1 MIDALLSLFKEAP
14 PPPPD
19 PTAYERLA
27 ALRPL
32 YVQEGCAASAYPF
45 LAATLIFTLIVS
57 AWERYLDWR
66 QHVRVAERGDKV
78 PEELETLVAQIGDG
92 GGDKESSPAA
102 LLEKLREK
110 APATRAYAL
119 DKSRFKFIS
128 SAYALARGLAFVYGG
143 ALPYMWDAA
152 DAYGARWFGGST
164 FDREIK
170 TSLIFYGVWEIAD
183 TLLNLPVSLYSTFVV
198 EQRHGFNKSTLS
210 LYVVDLVKTLLLTAF
225 LGAPVLALFLK
236 VVLAVSPQN
245 LALYMGGFFLTVSF
259 LFITIYPVVIQPMF
273 NKYEPLEPGPLRSAI
288 EALAASVDYPL
299 YKLFTVDGS
308 KRSGHSNAYMFGF
321 FKSKRIVLFD
331 TLLKQATTEEIVAIL
346 AHELGHWAH
355 GHVLLTF
362 CVTQTYLFV
371 AFAFFAQC
379 MGSADLYAAFGF
391 RAAAGASDTAGA
403 PALVGVLLFFNFL
416 WEPVDHMLSF
426 AMTWNSRRMEYQ
438 ADRYGADR
446 GHGAGLQRGL
456 VKITFENLGVLDP
469 DPWFST
475 YHHSHPTL
483 MERLR
488 GIDAAAKKTR

>member
-1 MIDALLSLFKEAP
+1 MSFFKSAP
-14 PPPPD
+14 PPPPP
-19 PTAYERLA
+19 PTAYEQLS
-27 ALRPL
+27 ALQPL
-32 YVQEGCAASAYPF
+32 YTQDGCGTSAYPF
-45 LAATLIFTLIVS
+45 LAATLAFTLLVS

-66 QHVRVAERGDKV
+66 QHCAVADRGDKV
-78 PEELETLVAQIGDG
+78 PAELEKLVAQIGDG
-92 GGDKESSPAA
+92 GGVDKESSPAA
-102 LLEKLREK
+102 LLEKLRTK
-110 APATRAYAL
+110 APATKAYAL
-119 DKSRFKFIS
+119 DKSRFKFFS
-128 SAYALARGLAFVYGG
+128 SAYGLARGLLFVYGG
-143 ALPYMWDAA
+143 ALPYMWDLA
-152 DAYGARWFGGST
+152 DSYGASWFGGET
-164 FDREIK
+164 FLEREIK
-170 TSLIFYGVWEIAD
+170 TSLIFYGIWEIAD
-183 TLLNLPVSLYSTFVV
+183 TILSLPISIYSTFVI
-198 EQRHGFNKSTLS
+198 EARHGFNKTTPS

-225 LGAPVLALFLK
+225 MGGPVLSLFLK
-236 VVLAVSPQN
+236 LVIAVSPQKM
-245 LALYMGGFFLTVSF
+245 AFVMSVFFLTVSF
-259 LFITIYPVVIQPMF
+259 LFITIYPVLIQPMF
-273 NKYEPLEPGPLRSAI
+273 NKYEPLEPGPLRTAI

-362 CVTQTYLFV
+362 CVSQTYLLI
-371 AFAFFAQC
+371 AFTFFARC
-379 MGSADLYAAFGF
+379 MGSADLYASFGF
-391 RAAAGASDTAGA
+391 RAAAGLSDTAGA

-488 GIDAAAKKTR
+488 GIDAATKKTR